1 MANITTLSTTIIDPG
16 DLAYVPYEVWLV
28 LFAMTFIFFFHAI
41 IAKKNTEI
49 TAVIATILA
58 GVTAWISGYIE
69 FSVVE
74 AVTFADGNTTIVP
87 ASYIAHPNW
96 LAYVMLGVF
105 FLGIIITW
113 KNVYEIYFQGEKKYK
128 MKAFR

>member
-41 IAKKNTEI
+41 MAKRNTEI

-105 FLGIIITW
+105 LVGIVITW

-128 MKAFR
+128 MKGFR

>member
-1 MANITTLSTTIIDPG
+1 MANITTLSTTVIDPG
-16 DLAYVPYEVWLV
+16 DLAYVPYEIWLV

-69 FSVVE
+69 FFVVE
-74 AVTFADGNTTIVP
+74 VVTFADGNTTIVP
-87 ASYIAHPNW
+87 ASYIAHPIW
-96 LAYVMLGVF
+96 LAYVMLGIF
-105 FLGIIITW
+105 FVGIVITW
-113 KNVYEIYFQGEKKYK
+113 KNVYEMYFLKEKQYK
-128 MKAFR
+128 LKGFR